1 MGSRSEMAGKQAT
14 KLVSKQTSERA
25 KKYVI
30 DHFWSRNSCTYPCR
44 RKEKVKEERHLMS
57 WSTVSVR

>member
-1 MGSRSEMAGKQAT
+1 MVIKRRMEERKSERYMGSRSEMAGKQAT

-30 DHFWSRNSCTYPCR
+30 DHF
-44 RKEKVKEERHLMS
+44 
-57 WSTVSVR
+57 